1 MFDRRAEYSVTDIAR
16 IAGANPR
23 SVQHWAASKLL
34 IAKSE
39 TDRKGTGNRRLF
51 AADEALIACVL
62 QPLAERQT
70 PVGEM
75 QRIAFLI
82 RDHLLTRGVARRALL
97 NKVILGSTQAW
108 FVAFP
113 EQDDPAAKIVQADDE
128 ADFEEIFRHMKEK
141 PVALVIDLTAAF
153 KGFREEKH
161 SKK

>member
-16 IAGANPR
+16 VTGANPR

-51 AADEALIACVL
+51 AFDEALIACVL

-82 RDHLLTRGVARRALL
+82 RDHLLTGGVARRGLL
-97 NKVILGSTQAW
+97 NKMILGSTQAW

-113 EQDDPAAKIVQADDE
+113 EQEDPAAKIVQAGGE
-128 ADFEEIFRHMKEK
+128 ASFEEIFRHMREK

-153 KGFREEKH
+153 KGFREEKTR
-161 SKK
+161 

>member
-1 MFDRRAEYSVTDIAR
+1 MFDRGKVYSVTEIAS

-23 SVQHWAASKLL
+23 SVQHWAASGILT
-34 IAKSE
+34 AKPG
-39 TDRKGTGNRRLF
+39 TDRRGTGNRRLF

-82 RDHLLTRGVARRALL
+82 RDEFLMKGPARRGLL
-97 NKVILGSTQAW
+97 NKMIIGSTQAW
-108 FVAFP
+108 FVAFAD
-113 EQDDPAAKIVQADDE
+113 QDDPAAMIVPEGDKARFD
-128 ADFEEIFRHMKEK
+128 EIFRQMKEK

-153 KGFREEKH
+153 KGFRQEEKR
-161 SKK
+161 

>member
-1 MFDRRAEYSVTDIAR
+1 MFDRRAEYTVTDIAR

-39 TDRKGTGNRRLF
+39 TDRKGTGNARLF

-70 PVGEM
+70 PVAEM
-75 QRIAFLI
+75 KRIAFLI
-82 RDHLLTRGVARRALL
+82 RDHLLMRGVARRGVL
-97 NKVILGSTQAW
+97 NKMILGTTQAW

-113 EQDDPAAKIVQADDE
+113 EQDDPAAKIVE
-128 ADFEEIFRHMKEK
+128 AGGEVGFEEIFRHMREK
-141 PVALVIDLTAAF
+141 PVALVVDLTAAF
-153 KGFREEKH
+153 KGFRE
-161 SKK
+161 